1 MQSWVER
8 VWRFFRGPDLVG
20 NARRTY
26 RLHLGYAVLDG
37 TAGGILLNA
46 PIVAIKAF
54 EAADWHLPLRELY
67 AGFGMIASLYLG
79 AHMAR
84 RAKMPFV
91 FVPGILAG
99 LCSVAMAAASS
110 SAFWFL
116 TLLGVGAMFE
126 IVARPAITS
135 ILRINYPVAHRG
147 HATGEVR
154 KWSSLAF
161 VVSSIAAAAML
172 HWAAGYSGAAGAA
185 VGAKRGVLGDGSL
198 QWSADHMAQILMVLA
213 GLLSLASFLCFRQ
226 IRVDEDASVHR
237 HGPQPKIGSV
247 FRDALDVIA
256 ARNGRFRRYLLGCF
270 LDGFCQML
278 YYPLIWAFL
287 SRDLG
292 FGYVSCSA
300 LMHAV
305 PALAAFAA
313 TGALGRLLDRT
324 NPWTSWG
331 WIRCLWGLDALLLAA
346 TPACA
351 LLFPPALVMLPV
363 LGRVLRGS
371 VQGGWWIMWWQVGVT
386 YFAPP
391 GEDTSRYMGVMVFLN
406 GAIRLLASAAGMGLT
421 ALSVPPSVL
430 LIAGG
435 VGVMLSGVYSLWQAS
450 WERRHRGPETMTEFE
465 HQWEDEPRG
474 PFAPD

>member
-1 MQSWVER
+1 MAGRTVA
-8 VWRFFRGPDLVG
+8 FNLFRGPPLSG

-26 RLHLGYAVLDG
+26 RLHLGYALLDA

-54 EAADWHLPLRELY
+54 EAANWHLPLRELY
-67 AGFGMIASLYLG
+67 SGIGMIASLYLG

-91 FVPGILAG
+91 YVPGILAG
-99 LCSVAMAAASS
+99 ICSVVMAAATG

-126 IVARPAITS
+126 VVARPAITA
-135 ILRINYPVAHRG
+135 ILRINYPVDHRG
-147 HATGEVR
+147 HATGQVR
-154 KWSSLAF
+154 SWSSLAF
-161 VVSSIAAAAML
+161 VASSIASAWML
-172 HWAAGYSGAAGAA
+172 QWAAGQTSSADGAERSALEC
-185 VGAKRGVLGDGSL
+185 GVW
-198 QWSADHMAQILMVLA
+198 QWSANHMAPMLIAFA
-213 GLLSLASFLCFRQ
+213 GGLSLTSFLCFRR
-226 IRVDEDASVHR
+226 IRVEEDLSPPGQDLR
-237 HGPQPKIGSV
+237 PKIGSG
-247 FRDALDVIA
+247 FREALGVIGA
-256 ARNGRFRRYLLGCF
+256 GNGRFRRYLLGCF

-278 YYPLIWAFL
+278 YFPLIWAFL

-292 FGYVSCSA
+292 FGYVGCSV

-324 NPWTSWG
+324 NPWISWAG
-331 WIRCLWGLDALLLAA
+331 IRCLWGLDAILLAA
-346 TPACA
+346 TPGCA
-351 LLFPPALVMLPV
+351 ILFPPALVILPV

-406 GAIRLLASAAGMGLT
+406 GAIRLVASAAGMGLA
-421 ALSVPPSVL
+421 ALDVPPGVL
-430 LIAGG
+430 LLAGG
-435 VGVMLSGVYSLWQAS
+435 LGVVLSGVYSLWQAA
-450 WERRHRGPETMTEFE
+450 WERKHCGPETMTEFE
-465 HQWEDEPRG
+465 HQWEGDHDG
-474 PFAPD
+474 PI

>member
-1 MQSWVER
+1 
-8 VWRFFRGPDLVG
+8 
-20 NARRTY
+20 
-26 RLHLGYAVLDG
+26 
-37 TAGGILLNA
+37 LLNA

-54 EAADWHLPLRELY
+54 EAANWHLPLRELY
-67 AGFGMIASLYLG
+67 SGIGMIASLYLG
-79 AHMAR
+79 ARMAR

-99 LCSVAMAAASS
+99 ICSAAMAAATG

-116 TLLGVGAMFE
+116 TLLGFGAMFE
-126 IVARPAITS
+126 ILARPAITA
-135 ILRINYPVAHRG
+135 ILRLNYPVAHRG

-161 VVSSIAAAAML
+161 VASSVISALMLSWAGGRPAAAGSAEPGTL
-172 HWAAGYSGAAGAA
+172 AGGA
-185 VGAKRGVLGDGSL
+185 L
-198 QWSADHMAQILMVLA
+198 QWSADHMAQMLMVLA

-226 IRVDEDASVHR
+226 IRVEEDVR
-237 HGPQPKIGSV
+237 GNRCDPGPKIGSG
-247 FRDALDVIA
+247 FRESLGVITGGD
-256 ARNGRFRRYLLGCF
+256 GRFRRYLLGCF

-278 YYPLIWAFL
+278 YFPLIWAFL
-287 SRDLG
+287 TRDLG
-292 FGYVSCSA
+292 FGYVGCSV

-324 NPWTSWG
+324 NPWISWG

-346 TPACA
+346 TPPCA
-351 LLFPPALVMLPV
+351 ILFPPALVILPV

-406 GAIRLLASAAGMGLT
+406 GATRLLASAAGIGLA
-421 ALSVPPSVL
+421 ALSVPPGAL
-430 LIAGG
+430 LMAGG
-435 VGVMLSGVYSLWQAS
+435 IGVVLSGAYSLWLAA
-450 WERRHRGPETMTEFE
+450 WDRRHCGPETMAEFE
-465 HQWEDEPRG
+465 HLWEDEDRG
-474 PFAPD
+474 PSRLD

>member
-1 MQSWVER
+1 MAGRSVAVE
-8 VWRFFRGPDLVG
+8 FFRGPPLSG
-20 NARRTY
+20 NARRTF
-26 RLHLGYAVLDG
+26 RLHLGYALLDA

-54 EAADWHLPLRELY
+54 QAANWHLPLRELF
-67 AGFGMIASLYLG
+67 AGIGMIASLYLG
-79 AHMAR
+79 VRMAR

-91 FVPGILAG
+91 FIPGVLAG
-99 LCSVAMAAASS
+99 LCSVCMAAATG

-116 TLLGVGAMFE
+116 TLLGFGAMLE
-126 IVARPAITS
+126 IVARPAVTS
-135 ILRINYPVAHRG
+135 ILRINYPVNHRG

-161 VVSSIAAAAML
+161 VVSSVLSAWML
-172 HWAAGYSGAAGAA
+172 HWGAGRAHSAIVAEPALRGG
-185 VGAKRGVLGDGSL
+185 VGL

-213 GLLSLASFLCFRQ
+213 GLLSLASFVCFRQ
-226 IRVDEDASVHR
+226 IRVEEDLVAPRRDSPRGIGGSFREALSVLTA
-237 HGPQPKIGSV
+237 G
-247 FRDALDVIA
+247 
-256 ARNGRFRRYLLGCF
+256 NGRFRRYLLGCF

-278 YYPLIWAFL
+278 YFPLIWAFL

-292 FGYVSCSA
+292 FGYVGCSV

-313 TGALGRLLDRT
+313 TGALGRVLDRT
-324 NPWTSWG
+324 NPWISWS
-331 WIRCLWGLDALLLAA
+331 WIRGLWGLDAILLSA

-351 LLFPPALVMLPV
+351 ALFPPALVVLPV
-363 LGRVLRGS
+363 LGRLLRGS
-371 VQGGWWIMWWQVGVT
+371 VQGAWWIMWWQVGVT

-406 GAIRLLASAAGMGLT
+406 GAVRLLASAAGMGLA
-421 ALSVPPSVL
+421 ALSVPPGVL

-435 VGVMLSGVYSLWQAS
+435 VGVVLSAAYSLWQAS

-465 HQWEDEPRG
+465 HLWDDESRG
-474 PFAPD
+474 PSGLD